1 MSFVDFFDD
10 AQLQNFLRPA
20 LSQKLDEAIQSQNWS
35 QASVLLSAFIDTWP
49 LGGSIQQ
56 VWQMWSREC
65 DPRALTFLH
74 RANEVITLIGGAPL
88 DIPIT
93 QALPPYESL
102 LGEELADRR
111 AELAQK
117 ALNGEIWAI
126 ECTTPVPLDAASQ
139 LALGELRMEAC
150 AQHAFEKYG
159 KVGLLAPQAPSWE
172 EALGRA
178 PAGKEGENLRLLCDL
193 ALLPSTP
200 QKLSRGECSAT
211 AWLLWNGPAQP
222 LPIHPGVYQLL
233 KNIKNGKA
241 AAFSQ
246 VGLSASQ
253 GEAMVS
259 ELIALGALGHVG

>member
-1 MSFVDFFDD
+1 MSFVDFFDE

-20 LSQKLDEAIQSQNWS
+20 LSQKLDESIQTQNWGR
-35 QASVLLSAFIDTWP
+35 ASELLAAFIDTWP
-49 LGGSIQQ
+49 LGGTMKQ
-56 VWQMWSREC
+56 VWRMWSTEC

-74 RANEVITLIGGAPL
+74 RANEVITLIGGEAL

-93 QALPPYESL
+93 QALPPYVSIA
-102 LGEELADRR
+102 GEDLADRR
-111 AELAQK
+111 SELAQK
-117 ALNGEIWAI
+117 ALNGELWAV

-139 LALGELRMEAC
+139 LALGEIRMEAC
-150 AQHAFEKYG
+150 AQNAFEKYG
-159 KVGLLAPQAPSWE
+159 KVGLLAPRAPSWN

-178 PAGKEGENLRLLCDL
+178 PAGRSGDNLRLLCDL

-233 KNIKNGKA
+233 KNIKNGKET
-241 AAFSQ
+241 AFSQ
-246 VGLSASQ
+246 VGLAVEQ